1 MRAQILS
8 LALSASAAF
17 AGGPSFTFTVTW
29 NDPDRTV
36 TIFGGVQVTIRDGDE
51 LMYRVQMSD
60 NVVSANSDGQALSV
74 AAQITQIGGPDF
86 GPVVGGMVGFRDSPD
101 FQGNPI
107 IDELN
112 ISWSQS
118 FADCRAQ
125 FDFAPDTV
133 SIQKFDPTDFGGPSM
148 LATVQDF
155 FAQIPAFVDATPTSL
170 GCQIVGLFFDV
181 QGSSLGPGPTVCE
194 PDLNGDGLLNIF
206 DVTEFLAR
214 FNNGDMSADINNDG
228 NLNIFDALAFLGS
241 YNTGCP

>member
-1 MRAQILS
+1 MKAQILA
-8 LALSASAAF
+8 LVLSASAAF

-51 LMYRVQMSD
+51 LTYRVDMAD

-86 GPVVGGMVGFRDSPD
+86 GPVAGGMVGFRDSPD

-107 IDELN
+107 VDELN

-125 FDFAPDTV
+125 FDFGPNTV
-133 SIQKFDPTDFGGPSM
+133 SIQQFDPTDFGGPSM
-148 LATVQDF
+148 VATVQDF
-155 FAQIPAFVDATPTSL
+155 FAQIPAFVGATPTSL

-181 QGSSLGPGPTVCE
+181 QGSSLGPGPSVCE
-194 PDLNGDGLLNIF
+194 PDLSGDGLLNFF
-206 DVTEFLAR
+206 DVTDFLAR
-214 FNNGDMSADINNDG
+214 FNDGDPAADFSGDG
-228 NLNIFDALAFLGS
+228 NLDFFDAISFLGS
-241 YNTGCP
+241 FNAGCP